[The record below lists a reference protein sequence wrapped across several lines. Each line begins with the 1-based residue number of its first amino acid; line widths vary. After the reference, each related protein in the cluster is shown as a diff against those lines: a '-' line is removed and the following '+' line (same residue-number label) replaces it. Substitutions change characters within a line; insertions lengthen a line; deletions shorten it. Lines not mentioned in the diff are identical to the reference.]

1 MGHHHAQRRLRDSS
15 DESHGSRH
23 GLREEVQPVLTY
35 VILSPESEDPLGYIR
50 SAGVPTPEEMAD
62 HLAVIGGFAN
72 RDHFLHV
79 NPGIQLGYAP
89 LQ

>member
-1 MGHHHAQRRLRDSS
+1 LFPSFNAGRNGGFTLRQEAQRMI
-15 DESHGSRH
+15 
-23 GLREEVQPVLTY
+23 TY

-50 SAGVPTPEEMAD
+50 SAGAPTPEEMAD
-62 HLAVIGGFAN
+62 HLAAVGGFTN

>member
-1 MGHHHAQRRLRDSS
+1 VHYAAPGHVFHAVVALYGFRIELRTESS
-15 DESHGSRH
+15 
-23 GLREEVQPVLTY
+23 PMITY

-50 SAGVPTPEEMAD
+50 SAGAPTPEEMAD
-62 HLAVIGGFAN
+62 HLAVVGGFAN